1 MDPDLK
7 LIETSRYQ
15 ITPLARWLLFISF
28 GLLWIFKLNTWV
40 FFFICHKHRLDG
52 YWLGT
57 SFRSKSVSTNSSFPI
72 KVKAWY
78 FQAHYSY
85 KVSVIRERWST
96 EKRGRNHFEIA
107 NHLFLLPVL
116 SRFCLLLLLFST
128 NVMFTAFSET
138 LLELKA
144 VTEAAGIFYVL
155 KIIWSWVFLYFFHF
169 F

>member
-57 SFRSKSVSTNSSFPI
+57 SFHSKSVSTNSSFPI

-107 NHLFLLPVL
+107 NHLFLLPGPHFHASVPSL
-116 SRFCLLLLLFST
+116 NYCCCFPPTWCSQHFQRHCWNWKLLQKQQ
-128 NVMFTAFSET
+128 V
-138 LLELKA
+138 
-144 VTEAAGIFYVL
+144 
-155 KIIWSWVFLYFFHF
+155 YFMC
-169 F
+169 